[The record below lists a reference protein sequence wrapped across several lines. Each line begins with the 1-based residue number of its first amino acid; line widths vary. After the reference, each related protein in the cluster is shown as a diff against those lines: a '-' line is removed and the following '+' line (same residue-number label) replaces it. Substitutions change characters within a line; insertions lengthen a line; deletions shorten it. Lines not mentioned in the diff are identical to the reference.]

1 MCRGTGKVSAWKV
14 HSRKFATR
22 FDFDEVTMRNAFGI
36 SVHPEHATLS
46 VMWNQWMCHLEGM
59 RIIIII
65 KKVEKKWNCVPPSG
79 SSVKQKRKKKALAT
93 SKKVLEK
100 TKKGKGLQ

>member
-1 MCRGTGKVSAWKV
+1 MSRDLKVHALKV
-14 HSRKFATR
+14 HSLQFASR

-65 KKVEKKWNCVPPSG
+65 IKVEKKWNCVPHQAPQSN
-79 SSVKQKRKKKALAT
+79 RKEKNIALAT
-93 SKKVLEK
+93 SKKFLEK
-100 TKKGKGLQ
+100 MTKGKGLQ